1 MGCLFDFEIEVEKIE
16 AKNSQEGNRS
26 KDLSV
31 PVWY

>member
-1 MGCLFDFEIEVEKIE
+1 MGCLFDFEIEVEKKE
-16 AKNSQEGNRS
+16 AEYSQEGSHS